1 VVPYPFLLVLVV
13 VMIRGFGSWL
23 NKAMHRNSISTT
35 YMADQAGLHVNTI
48 NKYLSGAYEPR
59 MSNLIV
65 LVTVIANKEE
75 RSPTQL
81 MFEAITSMDEMKMVE
96 ARWRKKIKRS
106 SEAGRP

>member
-1 VVPYPFLLVLVV
+1 
-13 VMIRGFGSWL
+13 
-23 NKAMHRNSISTT
+23 
-35 YMADQAGLHVNTI
+35 
-48 NKYLSGAYEPR
+48 

-81 MFEAITSMDEMKMVE
+81 MFEAVTSMEEMKMVE

-106 SEAGRP
+106 SETGRP

>member
-1 VVPYPFLLVLVV
+1 MVPCPFVLVV
-13 VMIRGFGSWL
+13 VVMKGFSSWL
-23 NKAMHRNSISTT
+23 NKAMHRNAISTT

-65 LVTVIANKEE
+65 LVTVIANREQ

-81 MFEAITSMDEMKMVE
+81 MFEAITSMEEMKMVE
-96 ARWRKKIKRS
+96 TRWRKKIKRNLD
-106 SEAGRP
+106 AGRL

>member
-1 VVPYPFLLVLVV
+1 
-13 VMIRGFGSWL
+13 
-23 NKAMHRNSISTT
+23 
-35 YMADQAGLHVNTI
+35 
-48 NKYLSGAYEPR
+48 

-65 LVTVIANKEE
+65 LVTVIANKEN

-106 SEAGRP
+106 SDAGRP

>member
-1 VVPYPFLLVLVV
+1 MVPSPFLLVVV
-13 VMIRGFGSWL
+13 VMIKGFSSWL

-65 LVTVIANKEE
+65 LVTIIANKEE

-81 MFEAITSMDEMKMVE
+81 MFEAITSMEEMKMVE

-106 SEAGRP
+106 SDAGRL